1 MTDTDSLIPHEAEF
15 LLYRT
20 EDGRA
25 RVEVR
30 FDGETAWLTQAAMAA
45 LFRTT
50 PQTITRHVA
59 AIYAEGELEEGAT
72 CTSYVQ
78 VQTEGARRVRRHLKH
93 CSTPAETDRKVIAHV
108 REYGKVTNRTVQ
120 NLFDLTVHPAN
131 NLLDDLIRRGI
142 LVKTSPQ
149 QRGPAVEYGP
159 GPRFPKPPEAHGVG
173 ASPRI
178 L

>member
-1 MTDTDSLIPHEAEF
+1 MTDSLAPRDAEF

-78 VQTEGARRVRRHLKH
+78 VQTEGARVPIVKGLNAAEFVAEDVPADGVEGDPPSTQRV
-93 CSTPAETDRKVIAHV
+93 E
-108 REYGKVTNRTVQ
+108 
-120 NLFDLTVHPAN
+120 
-131 NLLDDLIRRGI
+131 
-142 LVKTSPQ
+142 
-149 QRGPAVEYGP
+149 
-159 GPRFPKPPEAHGVG
+159 
-173 ASPRI
+173 
-178 L
+178 